1 MDTKLIGLAFIA
13 IMLTALLF
21 VQDSNDKTRDS
32 NRVFPEMAS
41 SLSELNS
48 VSLVSLSEAGGEVT
62 LNRLGKTWTVAQKSD
77 YPANFEALSEFLVA
91 LSELEIAE
99 VKTAKAV
106 NHARLGVA
114 DKGDSAA
121 ILVHLEPAGFKLMIG
136 NNGGSHGS
144 FIRFPGQSQVYLTR
158 QQITASV
165 DPIDWIDPVF
175 VNVDSEEIDKVSL
188 ATQSAQF
195 LAAIRN
201 ADTGNLELQNQPVDR
216 ELKYATI
223 VDNLS
228 RLLVNLRFI
237 DVQPHDPALFSDT
250 SLANI
255 TLISGEVIKVATM
268 KQGDDYWLHMNREAT
283 NEWRYKISEYSFNEF
298 NKTMDDMLLPQDEQ

>member
-1 MDTKLIGLAFIA
+1 MNTKLIGLAFIA
-13 IMLTALLF
+13 IMLTALFF
-21 VQDSNDKTRDS
+21 VQDSNESRES
-32 NRVFPEMAS
+32 NRVFPEMTAG
-41 SLSELNS
+41 LSELSS
-48 VSLVSLSEAGGEVT
+48 VTLVSLSEEGGEVT
-62 LNRLGKTWTVAQKSD
+62 LNRPGKTWTVAQKSD
-77 YPANFEALSEFLVA
+77 YPANFEALSAFLVA

-114 DKGDSAA
+114 DIGDSAA
-121 ILVHLEPAGFKLMIG
+121 ILVHLEPGDFELMIG
-136 NNGGSHGS
+136 NSGGSHGS
-144 FIRFPGQSQVYLTR
+144 FIRFPGESQVYLTR

-165 DPIDWIDPVF
+165 DPIDWLDPVL
-175 VNVDSEEIDKVSL
+175 VNVDSAEVDKVSL

-237 DVQPHDPALFSDT
+237 DVQPHDPALFNGT

-268 KQGDDYWLHMNREAT
+268 KQDDGYWLHMNREAT
-283 NEWRYKISEYSFNEF
+283 NEWQYKISEYSFNEF
-298 NKTMDDMLLPQDEQ
+298 NKTMDDMLRPQDEQ

>member
-13 IMLTALLF
+13 IMLTALFF
-21 VQDSNDKTRDS
+21 VQDSDEKTPDS
-32 NRVFPEMAS
+32 NRVFPEMNAR
-41 SLSELNS
+41 LSELNS
-48 VSLVSLSEAGGEVT
+48 MTLVSLSEAGGEVT
-62 LNRLGKTWTVAQKSD
+62 LNRVGEIWTVAQKSD
-77 YPANFEALSEFLVA
+77 YPSDFETLSAFLVA

-99 VKTAKAV
+99 VKTAKAT

-114 DKGDSAA
+114 DTGDSAA
-121 ILVHLEPAGFKLMIG
+121 TLVHLEPGEFELMIG
-136 NNGGSHGS
+136 NSGGSHGS
-144 FIRFPGQSQVYLTR
+144 FIRFPGESQVYLTR

-165 DPIDWIDPVF
+165 DPMDWVDPVL
-175 VNVDSEEIDKVSL
+175 VNVDSQEIDKVSL

-237 DVQPHDPALFSDT
+237 DVQPHDPALFNDA

-255 TLISGEVIKVATM
+255 ALISGEVIKVATI
-268 KQGDDYWLHMNREAT
+268 KQGDDFWLHMNREAT
-283 NEWRYKISEYSFNEF
+283 NKWRYKISEYSFNEF
-298 NKTMDDMLLPQDEQ
+298 NKTMEDMLQQQDEQ